1 MPGPSQSARRVAE
14 AIAATVED
22 AAALASLHAASFE
35 RPWSESDFRL
45 FLQDGALGLVI
56 RDGGA
61 VTSFVLLRAVLDE
74 AEVLTIATD
83 PARRGQGLASSLLAA
98 AVPSLARAGVAT
110 LWLEVAADNAP
121 ALALYART
129 GFRETGRRRGYYP
142 RVSGAVD
149 ALLMA
154 RAILSPTGSGDA

>member
-1 MPGPSQSARRVAE
+1 MHGRWQSARRVAE
-14 AIAATVED
+14 AVAARPDD
-22 AAALASLHAASFE
+22 AASLARLHAASFD
-35 RPWSESDFRL
+35 RPWSASDFRR

-61 VTSFVLLRAVLDE
+61 VTAFVLLRTVLDE

-83 PARRGQGLASSLLAA
+83 PAHRGRGLAAALLAA
-98 AVPSLARAGVAT
+98 AIEPLADAGVAT

-121 ALALYART
+121 ALALYARA
-129 GFRETGRRRGYYP
+129 GFHETGRRRGYYP
-142 RVSGAVD
+142 RRTGAAD

-154 RAILSPTGSGDA
+154 RAIARSSGSSDA